1 MQANPDPDRAGSE
14 EPFQH
19 LRGGPER
26 SRRRRE
32 GDEEGIP
39 LCVNFD
45 AAMSHERLAENAA
58 MLSKR
63 VGISVGAKLVQQ
75 LRRALDVG
83 EKEGDGSRWKIALHR
98 RHHARAAI
106 HVDGTDWLLAP
117 VNGPSNR

>member
-1 MQANPDPDRAGSE
+1 MSAGCNPCRTVHIGADVSALCQVWCARVEAYPNLDRAGSE

-45 AAMSHERLAENAA
+45 AAMSDERLAENAA
-58 MLSKR
+58 MLRKR
-63 VGISVGAKLVQQ
+63 VGISVGAKL
-75 LRRALDVG
+75 
-83 EKEGDGSRWKIALHR
+83 
-98 RHHARAAI
+98 ARAA
-106 HVDGTDWLLAP
+106 ASSSP
-117 VNGPSNR
+117 RRR